1 MHKTLIR
8 HSGQCEALIRN
19 PCLGATERSVGAL
32 GDFQEWIPAFAG
44 MTVGVVGG
52 VSAGMRN
59 DP

>member
-32 GDFQEWIPAFAG
+32 GDFQEW
-44 MTVGVVGG
+44 
-52 VSAGMRN
+52 
-59 DP
+59 